1 MSGTEGYASEAE
13 ALIKQYESIS
23 FDQVHGD
30 VLHLLPSAPCRVVD
44 IGAGTGRDAAGFAAL
59 GHGVLAVEP
68 TEALRTRAMALHP
81 SPLIEWL
88 DDALPDLAR
97 VTARGERFDVV
108 MLTAV
113 WMHLDAAQ
121 RARAMP
127 RVASLVDAGGV
138 LLLSLRYGPIPAG
151 RRMFAVSAEETSAL
165 AAAEGLQCVLRLDRQ
180 DAALGRPGVSWTR
193 LGFAR

>member
-59 GHGVLAVEP
+59 GHGVLAIEP

-88 DDALPDLAR
+88 DDALP
-97 VTARGERFDVV
+97 TSRG
-108 MLTAV
+108 
-113 WMHLDAAQ
+113 
-121 RARAMP
+121 
-127 RVASLVDAGGV
+127 
-138 LLLSLRYGPIPAG
+138 
-151 RRMFAVSAEETSAL
+151 
-165 AAAEGLQCVLRLDRQ
+165 
-180 DAALGRPGVSWTR
+180 
-193 LGFAR
+193 